1 MSAANRPVSPPFALS
16 TAVIGDS
23 TVGLTVGG
31 ELGPA
36 TVGRFEAVLCGVL
49 AKPGLTRLVLD
60 LAPLTSLDAS
70 GVRTLQIAGHIAQ
83 RRGITLTAV
92 KCGDLVRRALENTEL
107 YRSLFGNGES
117 TGAASATR
125 FG

>member
-1 MSAANRPVSPPFALS
+1 MTAGHPPVNPPFALT

-60 LAPLTSLDAS
+60 FAPLISLDAS
-70 GVRTLQIAGHIAQ
+70 GVRTLQVARQIAR

-92 KCGDLVRRALENTEL
+92 KCGDTARRAFENTDL
-107 YRSLFGNGES
+107 YRSLFG
-117 TGAASATR
+117 TGDSMGTKSATR
-125 FG
+125 RT